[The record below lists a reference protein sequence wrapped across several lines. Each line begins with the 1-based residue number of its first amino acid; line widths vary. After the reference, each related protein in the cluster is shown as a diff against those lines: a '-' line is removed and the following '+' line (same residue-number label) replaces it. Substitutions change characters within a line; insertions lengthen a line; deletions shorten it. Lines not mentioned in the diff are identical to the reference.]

1 MCIPY
6 NKLKMQL
13 KGANIE
19 KVKETKKE
27 KESLR
32 ERERARKR

>member
-6 NKLKMQL
+6 NKLKMHL
-13 KGANIE
+13 KGANIK

-32 ERERARKR
+32 EREG